1 MVRIGATKC
10 TGQRPTKGKRRRAN
24 DDGQATMGKRR
35 WASDDGQVTMAGCF
49 FQPGYSMFS
58 GLMFFRLVLNRFYS
72 SNFIISSNALIA
84 RYSRLGQIEKAR
96 AVFDEMR
103 DKNIISWNSIVAGY
117 FQNKRPQEAQNMFD
131 KMSERNT
138 ISWNGLISGYINNG
152 MINEARKVFDR
163 MPERNVVSWTAMVRG
178 YVKEGIIS
186 EAETL
191 FWQMPEKNVVSWTV
205 MLGGLIQEG
214 RMDEACRLFDMMPEK
229 DVVTRTNMIGG
240 YCQVGRLVEAR
251 RLFDEMPC
259 RNVVSWTTMIT
270 GYVQNQQVDIA
281 RKLFEVMPEK
291 NEVSWTAMLKGY
303 TNCGR
308 LDEASGLFNAMPI
321 KSVVACNAMILCFG
335 QNGEVPKAR
344 QVFDEMREKD
354 EGTWSAMIK
363 VYERKGLELDA
374 LELFRMMQRE
384 GIRPNFPSLI
394 SVLSVCAGLANLD
407 HGREIHAQLVRSQFD
422 LDVYVASVLLSMY
435 IKCGNLAKAKQVF
448 DRFAVKDVV
457 MWNSIITGYA
467 QHGLGEEAL
476 RVFHDM
482 HFSGI
487 MPDDITFVGVLSACS
502 YTGNVK
508 KGLEIFYSMET
519 KYQVEQ
525 KIEHY
530 ACMVDLLGRAGKL
543 NEAMDL
549 IEKMPMEADAIIWGA
564 LLGAC
569 RTHMKLD
576 LAEVAAKK
584 LLYLEPKN
592 AGPFILLSNIYA
604 SQGRWGDV
612 AELRRN
618 MRDRHV
624 SKYPGCSWI
633 VVEKKVHKFTG
644 GDSSGHPEHSE
655 INRILEWLS
664 GLLREAGYYP
674 DQSFVLH
681 DVDEEEKVQSL
692 EYHSE
697 KLAVAYGLFKI
708 PKGMPIRV
716 MKNLRVCG
724 DCHAAIKLIA
734 KVTGREII
742 LRDANRFHHFKD
754 GSCSC
759 QDYW

>member
-1 MVRIGATKC
+1 M
-10 TGQRPTKGKRRRAN
+10 
-24 DDGQATMGKRR
+24 
-35 WASDDGQVTMAGCF
+35 S
-49 FQPGYSMFS
+49 S
-58 GLMFFRLVLNRFYS
+58 GLMFFRLVLNRSYCS
-72 SNFIISSNALIA
+72 TVVISSNSLIA
-84 RYSRLGQIEKAR
+84 RYSRVGQIEKAR
-96 AVFDEMR
+96 VVFDEMR
-103 DKNIISWNSIVAGY
+103 DKSIVSWNSIVAGY
-117 FQNKRPQEAQNMFD
+117 FQNRRPEEAQNLFD

-138 ISWNGLISGYINNG
+138 ISWNGLISGYIKNR
-152 MINEARKVFDR
+152 MIDEARKVFEK
-163 MPERNVVSWTAMVRG
+163 MPERNVVSWTSMVSG
-178 YVKEGIIS
+178 YVKEGMIS

-191 FWQMPEKNVVSWTV
+191 FWKMPEKNVVSWTV

-214 RMDEACRLFDMMPEK
+214 RIDEACRLFDMMPEK
-229 DVVTRTNMIGG
+229 DVVARTNMIGG
-240 YCQVGRLVEAR
+240 YCQEGRLMEAR
-251 RLFDEMPC
+251 RLFDEMPR
-259 RNVVSWTTMIT
+259 RNVVSWTMMIT
-270 GYVQNQQVDIA
+270 GYVRNQQVDIA

-291 NEVSWTAMLKGY
+291 NEVSWTAMLMGY

-308 LDEASGLFNAMPI
+308 LDEALELFDAMPI
-321 KSVVACNAMILCFG
+321 KSVVACNAMILG
-335 QNGEVPKAR
+335 LGHNGNVLKAR
-344 QVFDEMREKD
+344 QVFDQMSEKD

-363 VYERKGLELDA
+363 VYERKGFELEA

-394 SVLSVCAGLANLD
+394 SVLSVCASLANLD
-407 HGREIHAQLVRSQFD
+407 HGREVHARLVRSQFD
-422 LDVYVASVLLSMY
+422 LDVYVASVLLTMY
-435 IKCGNLAKAKQVF
+435 VKCGNLVKAKQVF
-448 DRFAVKDVV
+448 DRFEIKDVV

-467 QHGLGEEAL
+467 QHGLGKEAL
-476 RVFHDM
+476 QVFHDM
-482 HFSGI
+482 HFSGVV
-487 MPDDITFVGVLSACS
+487 PDDITFVGVLSACS

-508 KGLEIFYSMET
+508 KGLEIFNSMES

-525 KIEHY
+525 KTEHY
-530 ACMVDLLGRAGKL
+530 ACMVDLHGRAGKL

-584 LLYLEPKN
+584 LLQLEPKN
-592 AGPFILLSNIYA
+592 AGPYILLSNIYA

-618 MRDRHV
+618 MRDKSV
-624 SKYPGCSWI
+624 SKSPGCSWI
-633 VVEKKVHKFTG
+633 DVEKKVHMFTG
-644 GDSSGHPEHSE
+644 GDSSGHPEHSQ
-655 INRILEWLS
+655 ITRILEWLS
-664 GLLREAGYYP
+664 GLLREAGYNP

-692 EYHSE
+692 GYHSE
-697 KLAVAYGLFKI
+697 KLAVAYGLLKI

-724 DCHAAIKLIA
+724 DCHTAIKLIA

-759 QDYW
+759 LDYW

>member
-1 MVRIGATKC
+1 
-10 TGQRPTKGKRRRAN
+10 
-24 DDGQATMGKRR
+24 
-35 WASDDGQVTMAGCF
+35 
-49 FQPGYSMFS
+49 MFS

>member
-1 MVRIGATKC
+1 
-10 TGQRPTKGKRRRAN
+10 
-24 DDGQATMGKRR
+24 
-35 WASDDGQVTMAGCF
+35 
-49 FQPGYSMFS
+49 MFS
-58 GLMFFRLVLNRFYS
+58 GLMFFRLVLNRFYC
-72 SNFIISSNALIA
+72 SNFIISRNSLIT

-96 AVFDEMR
+96 VVFDEMR

-138 ISWNGLISGYINNG
+138 ISWNGLVSGYINNG
-152 MINEARKVFDR
+152 MINEAREVFDR

-178 YVKEGIIS
+178 YVKEGMIS

-205 MLGGLIQEG
+205 MLGGLLQEG
-214 RMDEACRLFDMMPEK
+214 RIDEACRLFDMMPEK

-251 RLFDEMPC
+251 MLFDEMPR

-308 LDEASGLFNAMPI
+308 LDEASELFNAMPI

-344 QVFDEMREKD
+344 QVFDQMREKD

-467 QHGLGEEAL
+467 QHGLGVEAL

-487 MPDDITFVGVLSACS
+487 MPDDVTFVGVLSACS

-508 KGLEIFYSMET
+508 KGLEIFNSMET

-584 LLYLEPKN
+584 LLVLEPKN

-604 SQGRWGDV
+604 SQGRWDDV

-618 MRDRHV
+618 MRDRRV

-697 KLAVAYGLFKI
+697 KLAVAYGLLKI
-708 PKGMPIRV
+708 PIGMPIRV

-759 QDYW
+759 RDYW